1 MPATLRSTLI
11 VGVLAVLG
19 FAAMKDFIFP
29 ELKLL
34 IECHD
39 NPEHLART
47 VGDLRK
53 KLLDKHT
60 ECDRLREMKN
70 DCVSEKDSEISH
82 VKSRE
87 EASYNK
93 GYWVGFLGATFLGVG
108 CFAVAY
114 MIYKLIYGIGKQEY
128 DREMAVVD
136 RRVNHLRS
144 IRNY

>member
-1 MPATLRSTLI
+1 MPAVLRPTLI
-11 VGVLAVLG
+11 VGVLAVLS

-87 EASYNK
+87 DAATTKDTGSD
-93 GYWVGFLGATFLGVG
+93 FLGQYFLGLPV
-108 CFAVAY
+108 
-114 MIYKLIYGIGKQEY
+114 LW
-128 DREMAVVD
+128 
-136 RRVNHLRS
+136 LR
-144 IRNY
+144 I